1 MNNMRPIHP
10 GEIIKEEYLEP
21 LNMSAN
27 ALAIAL
33 RVPAPRINDVI
44 RQKRG
49 ISIDTALRLAR
60 YFNSTPQFWMN
71 LQVSY
76 DLEMAKQSVAK
87 IENEIFTELNEYKIV
102 FGKVEKVF
110 DITNRTF
117 DFRASVLK
125 KSYAIYDVNTRK

>member
-21 LNMSAN
+21 LSMSVS

-33 RVPAPRINDVI
+33 RVPASRINDVV

-60 YFNSTPQFWMN
+60 YFNTTAQFWMN
-71 LQVSY
+71 LQISY
-76 DLEMAKQSVAK
+76 DLKIARKNMAK
-87 IENEIFTELNEYKIV
+87 IENEIIPQQQTS
-102 FGKVEKVF
+102 
-110 DITNRTF
+110 T
-117 DFRASVLK
+117 A
-125 KSYAIYDVNTRK
+125 